1 MSEFIKKEVKKIIKK
16 YGTNDP
22 FEICERLGIWVYILP
37 LGKIQGHY
45 TYAKRK
51 KVFFINEDLS
61 EIEKNFC
68 CAHELGHALLHTKSN
83 VYFNSSNTFFV
94 QNKFENQA
102 NEFAAE
108 LLIDDE
114 LLKSFEGYSLNQ
126 VSKSTGIDIK
136 YLNLKNKK

>member
-1 MSEFIKKEVKKIIKK
+1 M
-16 YGTNDP
+16 
-22 FEICERLGIWVYILP
+22 GIWVYILP
-37 LGKIQGHY
+37 LGKTHGHY

-94 QNKFENQA
+94 QNKFEN
-102 NEFAAE
+102 
-108 LLIDDE
+108 
-114 LLKSFEGYSLNQ
+114 
-126 VSKSTGIDIK
+126 
-136 YLNLKNKK
+136 